1 MHITKFVTSCSDRKR
16 RKKQHLDG
24 QSDISGSLR
33 ISDGTE
39 DQAKEGKIT
48 TETEI
53 MLNKI
58 LLIATNVFVCKAKD
72 LFFLFH
78 FLISSAFF

>member
-1 MHITKFVTSCSDRKR
+1 MISYSDRKR

-39 DQAKEGKIT
+39 DQVKGGNIT
-48 TETEI
+48 TESRGALVEQV
-53 MLNKI
+53 KI
-58 LLIATNVFVCKAKD
+58 FC
-72 LFFLFH
+72 
-78 FLISSAFF
+78 